1 MKRIIIL
8 VLLLIL
14 VGCSFTNVE
23 ETTNIKDTNPTQDVD
38 PSLGLF
44 YNVSAITITSSFLS
58 GGSMSRC
65 LKKDSQ
71 QALSNGYPF
80 LEKD

>member
-14 VGCSFTNVE
+14 VGCSFTNIE
-23 ETTNIKDTNPTQDVD
+23 ETTTTTDINPTQEVD
-38 PSLGLF
+38 PSWDF
-44 YNVSAITITSSFLS
+44 FDNVSAITITSSFL
-58 GGSMSRC
+58 RC
-65 LKKDSQ
+65 LKKDSR

>member
-23 ETTNIKDTNPTQDVD
+23 ETTNIKDTNPSQEVD
-38 PSLGLF
+38 PSWGF
-44 YNVSAITITSSFLS
+44 FDNVSAIKITSSFL
-58 GGSMSRC
+58 RC